1 MRNMLALFAAAIL
14 TVVGLGWYLG
24 WYKVRSQPASV
35 PGQHSV
41 QIDINTKKIGKDIQQ
56 GEQKIQQMIDN
67 KAKEEAANAK
77 KTSDNLMLPS
87 PPSSASIPAAA
98 RSSLSTLPCR
108 PIAYSRASP
117 LMRFLLTRFAATSSR
132 CAPRWAHA
140 SRRSGRIQGRE
151 ESVGTISIDYGDGR
165 CLPRLL
171 DESLR
176 SR

>member
-87 PPSSASIPAAA
+87 PPSSALNPTNKGDKAPLFQFHSDKGP
-98 RSSLSTLPCR
+98 SLEIGGDKGS
-108 PIAYSRASP
+108 
-117 LMRFLLTRFAATSSR
+117 M
-132 CAPRWAHA
+132 
-140 SRRSGRIQGRE
+140 IQFG
-151 ESVGTISIDYGDGR
+151 GDNGPTIQFGGAKK
-165 CLPRLL
+165 PNTP
-171 DESLR
+171 
-176 SR
+176 